1 MCATELFT
9 KSHSKIFNLIVY
21 PLMKIVFHSPRKAA
35 LNIIKGI
42 FVETSENEWIV
53 PKGLFGVWGYPKVA
67 KMKKIL
73 YNQDVIE
80 QAVCITND
88 MIIKHCEKK

>member
-1 MCATELFT
+1 
-9 KSHSKIFNLIVY
+9 
-21 PLMKIVFHSPRKAA
+21 MKIVFHSPRKAA

-67 KMKKIL
+67 KMKKIP
-73 YNQDVIE
+73 
-80 QAVCITND
+80 
-88 MIIKHCEKK
+88 